1 MENSV
6 TPVKYNPIP
15 ALRRFAS
22 AITVLNIAGHFFLG
36 FEQSWAYPLVAIAT
50 TYTLEFLFEFCFC
63 YLNKKKTKYSGG
75 FVNMVDFLLPAHIT
89 GMATSMLLFANA
101 SLYPIVFAS
110 AVAICSKVIF
120 RLNAGGRSRHFLN
133 PSNTGIAVT
142 LILFPWVGISPPY
155 MFTENLYGIGDWI
168 LPGIL
173 VMAGTLL
180 NRVFTGRITLIIA
193 WVFGFFLQAF
203 IRSLFFDISFVAGLL
218 PFTGVAFLLFTFYMI
233 SDPATTPQ
241 SKKGQ
246 IIFALSTAFFYGVLM
261 MFHVVFGL
269 FFALLITCSLR
280 GLFIYVSQLM
290 SNYKYKDISESEM
303 VASGYTY
310 ETTTSLQFTNSKEN
324 GRNSFMTDK
333 NK

>member
-1 MENSV
+1 MKTSI
-6 TPVKYNPIP
+6 TPKKYNPIP
-15 ALRRFAS
+15 ALRRFAL

-36 FEQSWAYPLVAIAT
+36 FEQSLAYPLVAIAT

-63 YLNKKKTKYSGG
+63 FLNKKETRYSGG
-75 FVNMVDFLLPAHIT
+75 FVKVVDFLLPAHIT

-120 RLNAGGRSRHFLN
+120 RLNVEGRSRHFLN
-133 PSNTGIAVT
+133 PSNTGIAIT

-155 MFTENLYGIGDWI
+155 MFTENLYGIADWI

-173 VMAGTLL
+173 IVVGSLL
-180 NRVFTGRITLIIA
+180 NTVFTGRITLIMA
-193 WVFGFFLQAF
+193 WAFAFFLQAF
-203 IRSLFFDISFVAGLL
+203 VRSIFFDISFVAGLL
-218 PFTGVAFLLFTFYMI
+218 PLSGVAFLLFTFYMI

-246 IIFALSTAFFYGVLM
+246 IVFAFSTAFFYGLLM
-261 MFHVVFGL
+261 TFHIVFGL
-269 FFALLITCSLR
+269 FFALLITCTLR
-280 GLFIYVSQLM
+280 GVFIYVSELVAA
-290 SNYKYKDISESEM
+290 NYKYKEVSESEV

-310 ETTTSLQFTNSKEN
+310 EK
-324 GRNSFMTDK
+324 
-333 NK
+333 